1 MSNTDDPV
9 IARLETRLA
18 RLAQAREALD
28 IVRMRL
34 KQVEHRAP
42 QLKTIVRGG
51 LDNLNEALAGIER
64 EFEQT
69 REERNN
75 GNKERSQIKSR

>member
-1 MSNTDDPV
+1 MPNTDDPV

-18 RLAQAREALD
+18 RLAQARDALH
-28 IVRMRL
+28 IVEMRF

-42 QLKTIVRGG
+42 QLKVIVRGG
-51 LDNLNEALAGIER
+51 LDNLDEALAEIER

-69 REERNN
+69 REERNSN
-75 GNKERSQIKSR
+75 CRGH